1 MANGRRT
8 QPVLLVSLETPV
20 VGSVDLPSA
29 VYSRQPMQPRTHRE
43 MSHVIR
49 PMSASANSR
58 RARLPT
64 RAGVTPTSIRLIRD
78 IYAEAKALDRPV
90 MSIELFP
97 PKTEKGNATLFDR
110 TLPAL
115 QALGPDF
122 YSVTYGAGGSTR
134 DKTLELADAIQRRHQ
149 TTTMA
154 HLTCIST
161 PLADIGR
168 YLDAARSRGI
178 RNILALRG
186 DPPQAPEE
194 HRSSGAGFEY
204 SYQLVEFIR
213 ERSGFSIGT
222 AGFPESHIACTEGR
236 HVDWQRLKAKID
248 HGADF
253 VLTQLFFDND
263 DYFAFRDYLVG
274 ELGVDVPLTPG
285 VLPILSR
292 EQITRFAALCGATL
306 PSSLLSTL
314 ESFGDD
320 TAAVA
325 DFGAEFASRQ
335 CEVLLAGGAPGI
347 HLYSLNRPEGATAIF
362 EHLGLTGRS

>member
-1 MANGRRT
+1 M
-8 QPVLLVSLETPV
+8 
-20 VGSVDLPSA
+20 
-29 VYSRQPMQPRTHRE
+29 
-43 MSHVIR
+43 IR

-97 PKTEKGNATLFDR
+97 PKTEKGNATLFAR

-134 DKTLELADAIQRRHQ
+134 DKTRELADAIQRRHQ

-168 YLDAARSRGI
+168 YLDDARSRGI

-204 SYQLVEFIR
+204 SYQLGEFIR

-236 HVDWQRLKAKID
+236 PVDWQRLKAKID

-253 VLTQLFFDND
+253 VLPQLFFDTAA
-263 DYFAFRDYLVG
+263 YFAAQLRL
-274 ELGVDVPLTPG
+274 LRQPG
-285 VLPILSR
+285 PTISGR
-292 EQITRFAALCGATL
+292 
-306 PSSLLSTL
+306 
-314 ESFGDD
+314 
-320 TAAVA
+320 AVA
-325 DFGAEFASRQ
+325 GREGVPPHMRA
-335 CEVLLAGGAPGI
+335 LLVDSVPK
-347 HLYSLNRPEGATAIF
+347 L
-362 EHLGLTGRS
+362 